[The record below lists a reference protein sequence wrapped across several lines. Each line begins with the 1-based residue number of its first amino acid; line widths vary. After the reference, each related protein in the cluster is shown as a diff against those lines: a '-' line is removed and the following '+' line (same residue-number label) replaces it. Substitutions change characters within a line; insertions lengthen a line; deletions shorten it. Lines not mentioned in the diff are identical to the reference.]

1 MPNIIQYQI
10 ELAIRIDP
18 ENSDHH
24 IYNNNG
30 TFWIHYTVYPTPI
43 TAERVRKSLKTKD
56 IRVARRRRNEIFAT
70 WPRAA

>member
-30 TFWIHYTVYPTPI
+30 TFWIHYTVYPTPN

-56 IRVARRRRNEIFAT
+56 IKVARRRRNEIFAT

>member
-10 ELAIRIDP
+10 ELAVRIDP

-30 TFWIHYTVYPTPI
+30 TFWIHYTEYPTPI

-56 IRVARRRRNEIFAT
+56 IKVARRRRNEIFAT

>member
-24 IYNNNG
+24 IYSNNG
-30 TFWIHYTVYPTPI
+30 TYWIHYTVYPTPI
-43 TAERVRKSLKTKD
+43 TKERVRKSLKTKD
-56 IRVARRRRNEIFAT
+56 IKVARRRRNEIFAT

>member
-30 TFWIHYTVYPTPI
+30 TFWIHYTVYPTPN

-56 IRVARRRRNEIFAT
+56 IKVARMRRNEIFAT

>member
-56 IRVARRRRNEIFAT
+56 IKVARRRRNEIFAT

>member
-24 IYNNNG
+24 IYSNNG
-30 TFWIHYTVYPTPI
+30 TYWIHYTVYPTSI
-43 TAERVRKSLKTKD
+43 TKERVRKSLKTKD
-56 IRVARRRRNEIFAT
+56 IKVARRRRNEIFAT